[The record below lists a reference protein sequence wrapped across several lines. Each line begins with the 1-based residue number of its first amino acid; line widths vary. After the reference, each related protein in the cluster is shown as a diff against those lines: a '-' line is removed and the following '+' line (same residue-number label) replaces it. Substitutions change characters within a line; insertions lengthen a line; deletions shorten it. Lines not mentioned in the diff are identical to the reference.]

1 MITMTSSRTTQQFG
15 VAIRQARRSRGW
27 TQAELAERAAVSR
40 PALIGLERGNP
51 RGEIGIAFRVL
62 AALGHQIELVPTPA
76 AGPSVLDDILRDLG
90 DTPSPNSSSP
100 DTP

>member
-1 MITMTSSRTTQQFG
+1 MITMTSSRTTRQFG
-15 VAIRQARRSRGW
+15 VAIRQARRARGW
-27 TQAELAERAAVSR
+27 TQAELAERASVSR

-62 AALGHQIELVPTPA
+62 DALGQQIEFLEAPI

-90 DTPSPNSSSP
+90 DTSSP